1 MKSILFIGN
10 HLSNSNKNTGVSEI
24 LSQKLSNNR
33 WAVINTS
40 HYENKFLRILDM
52 LITILLK
59 RKKYSIAH
67 IDVFSGSAFIWAF
80 LSAFLLHII
89 KKKYILTL
97 RGGNL
102 PKFSMRRN
110 KFVQYILNNAE
121 VITSPSNY
129 LIANLSKL
137 DQQIIL
143 IPNAIEISKY
153 EYFVKNFRE
162 SNIIWLRAFHNI
174 YNPAL
179 VPKVMYLL
187 KRDFQSLKVI
197 MVGPDKKDGSLQN
210 MVLLANK
217 LEVIE
222 SIEIIPGIPK
232 SQVPSVLKKENIFL
246 NTTNIDNTPV
256 SVIEAM
262 ACGLCIV
269 STNVGGIPYLL
280 EDGFDSLLVP
290 PDDPGAMAAAI
301 QRILTE
307 PELAAR
313 LSANARKK
321 AESFDWVIILPQWEK
336 LFQEAMSY
344 NENN

>member
-1 MKSILFIGN
+1 
-10 HLSNSNKNTGVSEI
+10 
-24 LSQKLSNNR
+24 
-33 WAVINTS
+33 
-40 HYENKFLRILDM
+40 M

-80 LSAFLLHII
+80 LSAFLLQIL

-97 RGGNL
+97 HGGNL
-102 PKFSMRRN
+102 PNFSKRRKKFI
-110 KFVQYILNNAE
+110 QYIFNNAG
-121 VITSPSNY
+121 VITSPSYY
-129 LIANLSKL
+129 LIANLSNFV
-137 DQQIIL
+137 QRIIY
-143 IPNAIEISKY
+143 IPNAIEIRKY
-153 EYFVKNFRE
+153 EYFEKKFPQ
-162 SNIIWLRAFHNI
+162 SNIIWLRAFHYI

-187 KRDFQSLKVI
+187 KRDFQSIRVV

-210 MVLLANK
+210 MVSLAKK
-217 LEVIE
+217 LGVIE
-222 SIEIIPGIPK
+222 RIEIIPGIPK
-232 SQVPSVLKKENIFL
+232 SQVPSILKRENIFL

-280 EDGFDSLLVP
+280 EDSFDALLVP
-290 PDDPGAMAAAI
+290 PDDPEAMTAAI

-321 AESFDWVIILPQWEK
+321 AESFDWAIILPQWEK
-336 LFQEAMSY
+336 LFQEVMSS
-344 NENN
+344 NEKN